1 MHAENSKGQTPL
13 HLASRELS
21 EDVMDL
27 LVAKGAGLNALD
39 LDGRPPL
46 HYCVNSHAKD
56 DMVYDTDDVP
66 YKCIRRLLLDKDKSD
81 INVADN
87 QGNPKYILS
96 FLPPLKILQ
105 KPWFLNDHNWV
116 IRLLVELIRTD
127 FVTF

>member
-46 HYCVNSHAKD
+46 HYCVNRHAKD

-66 YKCIRRLLLDKDKSD
+66 YKCTRRLLDKEKPN
-81 INVADN
+81 INLADN
-87 QGNPKYILS
+87 QGNPKYYVLS

-105 KPWFLNDHNWV
+105 KAWFLNDH
-116 IRLLVELIRTD
+116 
-127 FVTF
+127 